1 MEDEILDTKLFSV
14 SFDVEVP
21 IFSEEDYEVIDE
33 DYVENAI
40 SDSLTA
46 IGVPS
51 QDFDL
56 GYMEVVEQEG

>member
-51 QDFDL
+51 QDFEL